1 MISNAEYLIQKLA
14 EAKEKQSSYRGDISG
29 AKYWAGVA
37 DTYHSLLEFFPG
49 WANDGTTGYYVFYK
63 EMTYDAALAAIRKTH
78 EDFEEGQLN
87 FHTEIE
93 PEDTYWAGATAHTER
108 YSDSDSDE

>member
-1 MISNAEYLIQKLA
+1 MSIDKHHLIQKLA
-14 EAKEKQSSYRGDISG
+14 EAKEKQTSYIGDISG

-63 EMTYDAALAAIRKTH
+63 EMTYDAALAVIRKTH
-78 EDFEEGQLN
+78 EDFEEGQSN
-87 FHTEIE
+87 YYADSE
-93 PEDTYWAGATAHTER
+93 PEDTYWVGATIHTER